1 MAIRILMESKAG
13 QRTLRDHVPESKRT
27 SEEVTVVRA
36 DCQQKG
42 QRTDRCGDAE
52 SNPSPDF
59 RATSATCDNPYRQDK
74 KPGDYCCQRTN
85 REYKSQRRAREKR
98 PARALVVFAPQSEI
112 DRGRCRRGGGD
123 VIHVRAGD
131 RKSTRLNS
139 SHLGISYAVFCLKKK
154 KSQQR

>member
-1 MAIRILMESKAG
+1 MAIRILMESEAG

-27 SEEVTVVRA
+27 SEEVIVVRA

-42 QRTDRCGDAE
+42 QRTDRRADAE

-74 KPGDYCCQRTN
+74 KPGNYCCQRTN

-98 PARALVVFAPQSEI
+98 PAGGFVVFAPRSEI
-112 DRGRCRRGGGD
+112 DRGRCRRGSGD
-123 VIHVRAGD
+123 VIHVRAGKSDEERNERQHD
-131 RKSTRLNS
+131 R
-139 SHLGISYAVFCLKKK
+139 
-154 KSQQR
+154 